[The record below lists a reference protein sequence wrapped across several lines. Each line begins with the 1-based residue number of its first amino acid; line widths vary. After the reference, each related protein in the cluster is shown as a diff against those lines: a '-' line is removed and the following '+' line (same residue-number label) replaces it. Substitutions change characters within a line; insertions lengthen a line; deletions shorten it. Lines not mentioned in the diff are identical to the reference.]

1 MRLVLTLEYDGSQF
15 HGWQIQPGLRTV
27 QSTVE
32 EALTEM
38 MGASVRAKASG
49 RTDAGVHALG
59 QVMHCDVTREIPP
72 ENVMMGLNSLLP
84 PDVRVMECREALV
97 EFHAQYSAMGKL
109 YRYEILNRFQPTALF
124 RDRVW
129 YIRRPLDDEAMRS
142 GSSYLIGRKDFAAFK
157 SAGDD
162 GTTTRDLRRVD
173 IVREKDNLTL
183 TFEADGFL
191 KHMVRNLTGA
201 LVEVGLGRLT
211 PEDIRDILESRSREN
226 SPRKAPP
233 QGLTL
238 VEVFYQ

>member
-59 QVMHCDVTREIPP
+59 QVMHCDVTRDIPP

-84 PDVRVMECREALV
+84 PDVRVMECREALG

-129 YIRRPLDDEAMRS
+129 HIRRPLDEEAIRS

>member
-1 MRLVLTLEYDGSQF
+1 MRLILTLEYDGSQF
-15 HGWQIQPGLRTV
+15 HGWQIQPGLRTI
-27 QSTVE
+27 QATVE
-32 EALTEM
+32 EALEKM

-84 PDVRVMECREALV
+84 PDVRVMNCRKAPEG
-97 EFHAQYSAMGKL
+97 FHAQYSAAGKL
-109 YRYEILNRFQPTALF
+109 YRYNILNRFQPTALL

-129 YIRRPLDDEAMRS
+129 HVRRPLDDEAMRIGAS
-142 GSSYLIGRKDFAAFK
+142 FLIGKRDFAAFK
-157 SAGDD
+157 SAGDE
-162 GTTTRDLRRVD
+162 GTTVRDLRRIDV
-173 IVREKDNLTL
+173 VRERDTLTL

-191 KHMVRNLTGA
+191 KHMVRNITGA

-211 PEDIRDILESRSREN
+211 PEDVRDVLDSRSREN